1 MGAKSELEKTKL
13 MRVARKSEKC
23 EVKTRNDIIQQIDA
37 MKYLVVIISSDDSME
52 KKAEA
57 RIVSTTRTFGG
68 MNEIVLESVRI
79 YVLRR
84 DMTEVRGSLQCI

>member
-1 MGAKSELEKTKL
+1 

-37 MKYLVVIISSDDSME
+37 MKYLVVIISSDGSME

-57 RIVSTTRTFGG
+57 RIVSTTRTFEG

-79 YVLRR
+79 YVLHR

>member
-1 MGAKSELEKTKL
+1 

-37 MKYLVVIISSDDSME
+37 MKYLVVIISSDDSM

-57 RIVSTTRTFGG
+57 KIVSTTRTFGG